1 MNDDELTD
9 RIRAARPQ
17 TPRRGQTLDARQE
30 TLLTQ
35 IIAQPVAVGIGGGS
49 TRRGPGWH
57 ARSIWLAAAS
67 VMLVLVLGALGS
79 IALFPPSAAV
89 AATPKLLSPEPIG
102 GTAKENLM
110 TISDALRDA
119 GSTAGGPIRFHT
131 WALAFDGD
139 AATPPRYI
147 VPEEHEIDYLPDG
160 SVSITV
166 RAGVPYDPDGDPV
179 ADPSPAPGTA
189 LWSLVQEPADVVL
202 IFEPAPTEVSQFD
215 EFFQTSGVVPSRT
228 SGEYFSAIRLLLSE
242 QALSRE
248 QEVALIGFLA
258 TLPDITVD
266 GAVTDRLGREGVAFS
281 TESRTPGEYRDTLV
295 LSASAG
301 ILSYEVTYI
310 GSSRTD
316 IQAPAIIEYIA
327 WE

>member
-1 MNDDELTD
+1 MNDDELTAHL
-9 RIRAARPQ
+9 RAARPQ

-30 TLLTQ
+30 SLLTQ
-35 IIAQPVAVGIGGGS
+35 IIAEPVAMGGAGGS
-49 TRRGPGWH
+49 VRKGP
-57 ARSIWLAAAS
+57 ARQARPVFLAAAS

-89 AATPKLLSPEPIG
+89 AATPKLLSPEPIA
-102 GTAKENLM
+102 GTAEENLM
-110 TISDALRDA
+110 TISGALRDA
-119 GSTAGGPIRFHT
+119 GSTAGGPIRIHT

-179 ADPSPAPGTA
+179 ADPSPAPGTV

-202 IFEPAPTEVSQFD
+202 IFEPAPTEVSQID
-215 EFFQTSGVVPSRT
+215 EFFDKSGVVPSRT
-228 SGEYFSAIRLLLSE
+228 SGEYFSAIPRLLSE

-248 QEVALIGFLA
+248 QEAALIGFLA
-258 TLPDITVD
+258 TLPDISVD

-281 TESRTPGEYRDTLV
+281 TESRTPGDYRDTLV

-316 IQAPAIIEYIA
+316 IQAPAIIEYLA